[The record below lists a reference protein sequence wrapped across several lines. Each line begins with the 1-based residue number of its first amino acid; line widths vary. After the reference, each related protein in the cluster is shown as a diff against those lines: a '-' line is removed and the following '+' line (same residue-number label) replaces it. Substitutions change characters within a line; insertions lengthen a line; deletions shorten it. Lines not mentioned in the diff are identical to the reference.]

1 MLATDSRIVLC
12 SRSMTRPK
20 QAGLQTASS
29 HSSRLSGSS
38 SPRVLQEFAVPESCI
53 EVLAVLPRAL
63 DEVMPLNQRHRQ
75 QLPGDIR
82 RLWEDLTSEKQ
93 HRFAEYLGAPAFSS
107 AYCRY
112 FLPWNILRL
121 SSILKNAPLFL
132 TTGSSVLDFG
142 SGPLTFP
149 MALYASRPELRK
161 TPLTI
166 YCADKTQR
174 ILAIGKAI
182 FESLC
187 VKIGGEL
194 PPWKIELIQLAFGT
208 PLRVQTSTGSSS
220 PGERPVER
228 FEKVDLLAEANMFNE
243 FFWKGEAPLGTKA
256 TQNAAKL
263 LSYIKDSGTILLV
276 EPGDPRSGA
285 FISAMRAALVARG
298 IMPIGPCPHQCACPM
313 PGFFRSLGGDEDAK
327 AGKMLA
333 KMTPVVM
340 PKWRPKYPWCHFTLS
355 TESAPPWLED
365 LSRSAGL
372 PKEKMVLS
380 YLLAAKD
387 SKEDSGQEPIK
398 TDTHAHQLEVR
409 VVSAA
414 FPLPG
419 NKTGC
424 YACSNL
430 GFTLLEWKEGSCP
443 IANSQQNKHISQTS
457 KQEDRLEPSS
467 GDLLALTLSSAP
479 NRRDEKTGAVVI
491 PI

>member
-1 MLATDSRIVLC
+1 M
-12 SRSMTRPK
+12 
-20 QAGLQTASS
+20 QA
-29 HSSRLSGSS
+29 
-38 SPRVLQEFAVPESCI
+38 FAIPESCI
-53 EVLAVLPRAL
+53 EVLAALPRAL

-93 HRFAEYLGAPAFSS
+93 HRFAEYLGMPAFSS

-112 FLPWNILRL
+112 FLPWNVLRL
-121 SSILKNAPLFL
+121 SSILKDAPLSL
-132 TTGSSVLDFG
+132 ATGSSVLDFG

-149 MALYASRPELRK
+149 IALYASRPELRK

-194 PPWKIELIQLAFGT
+194 PPWKIELTQLAFGT
-208 PLRVQTSTGSSS
+208 PLRIQTGSGNSS
-220 PGERPVER
+220 PVKRSVEESVGR
-228 FEKVDLLAEANMFNE
+228 FEKVDLLVEANMFNE

-256 TQNAAKL
+256 TQNATKL

-285 FISAMRAALVARG
+285 FISAMRAALAARG
-298 IMPIGPCPHQCACPM
+298 VTPIGPCPHQCACPM

-327 AGKMLA
+327 VGKILA

-355 TESAPPWLED
+355 TESAPPWLDD

-387 SKEDSGQEPIK
+387 SEKRAAQEPIK
-398 TDTHAHQLEVR
+398 TDTRANHLEVR

-419 NKTGC
+419 KKMGC

-443 IANSQQNKHISQTS
+443 IASSQENQENRNISQTS
-457 KQEDRLEPSS
+457 GQEDGLEPRS
-467 GDLLALTLSSAP
+467 GDLLAITLASAP